1 VRVRA
6 QRITCLLAALVA
18 AAAALATTCGPA
30 RAAGY
35 QVTGVWG
42 ENGTAP
48 GQLRSPKGAAVDA
61 DGFVYVVDYRNHTLI
76 KFTASGEVA
85 LVWGGLGSRPG
96 QLDNPSRIAM
106 GPDGTL
112 YVTDAGNQRIQR
124 FTTEG
129 RLLGWWGR
137 QGTGPGEFRHP
148 RGITVAA
155 NGQVYVTD
163 EGNARVQVF
172 TAGGRFLRAWGHEG
186 TARGCF
192 RHPKDVAVSASG
204 RVFVVEAGNH
214 RVQVFTR
221 TGRWLA
227 TWGGRGTAP
236 GRFDGPRGV
245 AVDASGHVFVA
256 DAANGRVQEFL
267 AGGSLVR
274 MWGVKGVLP
283 GLFNG
288 PRDVAICP
296 DGSVVVADTLNH
308 RLQRFV
314 LSALDDDEAPKTV
327 CDVAS
332 GWWREPVTATLLAS
346 DAGSGVAVTYVR
358 VGADRPFQP
367 YAAPVVFDKQG
378 VWALQ
383 YVSVDAAGNQETVRR
398 RSLRLDWTPPVVRAL
413 PALAGVS
420 GSPVTLSFVIADAV
434 SPSCRVSVRVSE
446 DGALVRGFSVGWL
459 PVTPGGRAQ
468 IVRFGSWLAPGD
480 YVVRVTAR
488 DVAGNRDAR
497 ATSLTVR

>member
-1 VRVRA
+1 VRA
-6 QRITCLLAALVA
+6 HRITCLLAALA
-18 AAAALATTCGPA
+18 AVAAALATTAGPA

-35 QVTGVWG
+35 QVTDVWG
-42 ENGTAP
+42 EYGAAP
-48 GQLRSPKGAAVDA
+48 GQLTSPKGVVVDA
-61 DGFVYVVDYRNHTLI
+61 DGFVYVVDYLNHTVI
-76 KFTASGEVA
+76 KFTSSGEVA

-96 QLDNPSRIAM
+96 RLDNPSRIAM

-112 YVTDAGNQRIQR
+112 YVTDAENQRIQR
-124 FTTEG
+124 FTTDG

-137 QGTGPGEFRHP
+137 EGRGHGEFRHP
-148 RGITVAA
+148 RGIAVAA
-155 NGQVYVTD
+155 DGRVYVTD

-186 TARGCF
+186 SARGCF
-192 RHPKDVAVSASG
+192 RHPKDVAVSPRG
-204 RVFVVEAGNH
+204 RVYVVEAGNH

-227 TWGGRGTAP
+227 TWGARGTAP

-256 DAANGRVQEFL
+256 DAANCRVQEFR

-274 MWGVKGVLP
+274 VWGVGGVLP
-283 GLFNG
+283 GLFDG
-288 PRDVAICP
+288 PRDVAFAP
-296 DGSVVVADTLNH
+296 DGSVVVADTRNH

-314 LSALDDDEAPKTV
+314 LSALDDDEAPKTG

-346 DAGSGVAVTYVR
+346 DAGSGVAVTYAR
-358 VGADRPFQP
+358 VGAVRPFQP
-367 YAAPVVFDKQG
+367 YTAPIVFDGQG

-398 RSLRLDWTPPVVRAL
+398 RTLRLDWTAPAVRAL

-420 GSPVTLSFVIADAV
+420 GSLVTLRCVIADNV
-434 SPSCRVSVRVSE
+434 SPSCRVSVRVTE